1 MIIYYT
7 EYPKGQFQAF
17 DDKEALT
24 KTTAKVVYRES
35 GSPDGTPF
43 IVIRDIRSERGML
56 VFIALDNDR

>member
-43 IVIRDIRSERGML
+43 IVIRDITKQ
-56 VFIALDNDR
+56 